1 MTVANTQFQ
10 PKRFNR
16 HPRFSVQVKK
26 GQEKNEKSGNKNQ
39 FYQENTVNLSPE
51 FLTILME
58 NKESGSVE
66 NKKRSSMSPEVGK
79 KND

>member
-1 MTVANTQFQ
+1 LEKRSPDKFVSSNIAVLTQFQ

-26 GQEKNEKSGNKNQ
+26 GADAKTGNSNK
-39 FYQENTVNLSPE
+39 FFQENTVNLSPE

-58 NKESGSVE
+58 N
-66 NKKRSSMSPEVGK
+66 
-79 KND
+79 